1 MVPYLVSKTRPGSIV
16 STAFWQYP
24 VMPGKW
30 PHWLDPLQLNEGPAI
45 RLWPKGVGVAV
56 STLSSGSAG
65 IKADANVARNGRE
78 TIRNFIV
85 MYLKGAFGVRRVA
98 LDGLE
103 IKVTRGCLG
112 VFLYK
117 SHLLAFASTVTE
129 LRG

>member
-1 MVPYLVSKTRPGSIV
+1 M
-16 STAFWQYP
+16 
-24 VMPGKW
+24 
-30 PHWLDPLQLNEGPAI
+30 
-45 RLWPKGVGVAV
+45 AV

-65 IKADANVARNGRE
+65 INADANVERNVRE

-112 VFLYK
+112 VSLYK

>member
-1 MVPYLVSKTRPGSIV
+1 M
-16 STAFWQYP
+16 
-24 VMPGKW
+24 
-30 PHWLDPLQLNEGPAI
+30 
-45 RLWPKGVGVAV
+45 AV

-65 IKADANVARNGRE
+65 IKADANVERNGRE
-78 TIRNFIV
+78 TIRNFVIC
-85 MYLKGAFGVRRVA
+85 LKGAFGVRRIA

-112 VFLYK
+112 ASLYK